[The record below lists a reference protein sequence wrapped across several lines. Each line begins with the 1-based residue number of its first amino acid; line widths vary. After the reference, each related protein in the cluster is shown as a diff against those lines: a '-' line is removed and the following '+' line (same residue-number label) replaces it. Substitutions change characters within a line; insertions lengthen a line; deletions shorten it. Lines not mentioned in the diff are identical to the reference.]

1 MHITRILVLGGAR
14 SGKSSFALRLA
25 ENCWRRP
32 LYAATAEALDSEMAA
47 RIAAHRKARSRR
59 WACAEEP
66 LELAAL
72 ISRAEKKFP
81 GRDVLLV
88 DCLTLWL
95 NNVLYRE
102 GARAFRRRKSELLR
116 AVRGSPKSLVM
127 VSNEVGLGLVPATPE
142 GRRFR
147 DLAGWLNQDL
157 AAAADAVVFVA
168 SGLPLVLKGKL
179 PAQQAQR
186 GRQGN
191 AELMKFE

>member
-1 MHITRILVLGGAR
+1 MQITRTLILGGAR

-25 ENCWRRP
+25 ESCWRRP
-32 LYAATAEALDSEMAA
+32 LYVATAEALDSEMAA

-66 LELAAL
+66 LELADL
-72 ISRAEKKFP
+72 IARADGKFP

-95 NNVLYRE
+95 NNILYRE
-102 GARAFRRRKSELLR
+102 GMKAFRRRKAELLR
-116 AVRGSPKSLVM
+116 AIRTSRKCLVM

-157 AAAADAVVFVA
+157 AAAADTVVFVA

-179 PAQQAQR
+179 PGDR
-186 GRQGN
+186 VKIRN
-191 AELMKFE
+191 RKHEIRNKFE